1 MAFSELRLTFAG
13 RTRGP
18 DLAVY
23 RWDHLPLDE
32 ENPTGL

>member
-1 MAFSELRLTFAG
+1 MAFSEMCLTFAG
-13 RTRGP
+13 RTWVP